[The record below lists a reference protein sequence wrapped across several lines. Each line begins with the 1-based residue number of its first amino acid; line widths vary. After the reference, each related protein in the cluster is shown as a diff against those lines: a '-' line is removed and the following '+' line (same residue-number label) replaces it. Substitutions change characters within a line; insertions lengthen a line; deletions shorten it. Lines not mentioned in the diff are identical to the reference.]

1 MDIFTKQF
9 NKDYFGSGSSEGSSE
24 EYSIYYDPNTKEQ
37 KYYPGELPLKTGLP
51 PEIEEGTP
59 EAMEYKKKQI
69 EVYGFPYEMI
79 SDSEIERVKKLRQ
92 ETVVDDP
99 NWARASKMLR
109 AYMQPGADEFKTD
122 KEYAEW
128 GIDFMSSFENNF
140 TNMVIDVV
148 KLESAPPQA
157 MHAMYYLMETSD
169 REGVL
174 AENFWRGAYYTVF
187 DYANLVGLGTM
198 GIGLIGKSAG
208 KQLTKVGFKEALK
221 RIVMSKPDASDLA
234 MIAEGATYAGG
245 FNVGQQKVKVGA
257 GKQDEVSV
265 GEAAGSAAIGGTIGP
280 ALSRTGQVAME
291 GGRRVV
297 NKVTDALTP
306 SAESVAARNVD
317 QVIDDTT
324 GVAPTENIT
333 ETPTVE
339 TNEITPAIVK
349 PVKRRPGDSGEYV
362 GAPKSI
368 TSQQKLG
375 AYRKNLLKL
384 AEAGEEGRFWYE
396 RSGNAILDL
405 VDGNVEEAD
414 KIAQAIAITSAG
426 STPVLSNFQFAIQAY
441 NQHKA
446 GKEILTGKFPKA
458 MSARLKK
465 LFEGEDWAGRKT
477 NTFYNNIMA
486 VADPS
491 RAQGVTVDMHMLRI
505 FGFDKKNEMPTDQ
518 QYTFVENEVNRIANK
533 LGWTP
538 YQVQAAMWVKQKADK
553 AGKPVSQMKF
563 DYSDALKRNLG
574 QISSE
579 TKPSQTSGHFA
590 EIFNAEMKEQ
600 ADFHFRMSKALTGDD
615 GQDLLAKEVGLL
627 TPGSF
632 DAPGIYEGVLSPGT
646 QTYALMPMKYKGQPG
661 EVDEATLELVK
672 IYAVAKGIL
681 LKQDSVGAHRVFKGA
696 GKAADRDA
704 VTVDIGRRFT
714 DDEMVTLDKLLT
726 EEFGTTDFSPAATE
740 YGVNIVHWM
749 GERGKMDF
757 TDFQNRVRKVLN
769 MLEISDIDTPSGKL
783 EAGTAA
789 SQKVYV
795 TNTNFD
801 TGTGWKEAPN
811 GENYLEGTFG
821 GRQSVQ
827 ERVRNIV
834 TKFADRIEAVEDEIV
849 RDYGWTKLDYNSAY
863 RGKPKD
869 GGVDTTI
876 PPNNKGGE

>member
-24 EYSIYYDPNTKEQ
+24 EYSIYYDPNTGEQ

-109 AYMQPGADEFKTD
+109 AFMQPGADEFKTD

-245 FNVGQQKVKVGA
+245 FATGREIQTVRA
-257 GKQDEVSV
+257 GKKDEVDV
-265 GEAAGSAAIGGTIGP
+265 GNIATQTAVGGTIGP
-280 ALSRTGQVAME
+280 VLSRTGQVAME

-297 NKVTDALTP
+297 NKISDAISP

-339 TNEITPAIVK
+339 TNEFTPAIVK

-446 GKEILTGKFPKA
+446 GKEILTGKFPTA

-681 LKQDSVGAHRVFKGA
+681 LKQDAVGAHRVFFKQGLA
-696 GKAADRDA
+696 KDRDA

-821 GRQSVQ
+821 GRQDVQ

-834 TKFADRIEAVEDEIV
+834 TKFADRVEAVEDEIV

-863 RGKPKD
+863 RGKSKD
-869 GGVDTTI
+869 GGIDTTI
-876 PPNNKGGE
+876 PPNNEGGE

>member
-24 EYSIYYDPNTKEQ
+24 EYSIYYDPNTGEQ

-51 PEIEEGTP
+51 PNIEEGTP
-59 EAMEYKKKQI
+59 EAMDYKKKQI

-79 SDSEIERVKKLRQ
+79 SDSEIEKVKKLRQ

-234 MIAEGATYAGG
+234 MIVEGGTYAGG

-257 GKQDEVSV
+257 GKQDEINV
-265 GEAAGSAAIGGTIGP
+265 GEAAVNTAIGGTVGP

-324 GVAPTENIT
+324 GVAPN
-333 ETPTVE
+333 ETTTVE
-339 TNEITPAIVK
+339 TNEFTPAIVK

-446 GKEILTGKFPKA
+446 GKEILTGKFPTA

-672 IYAVAKGIL
+672 IYSVAKGIL
-681 LKQDSVGAHRVFKGA
+681 LKQDAVGAHRVFKGA
-696 GKAADRDA
+696 GKVADRDA

-876 PPNNKGGE
+876 PPNNEGGE

>member
-297 NKVTDALTP
+297 NKISDAISP

-446 GKEILTGKFPKA
+446 GKEILTGKFPTA

>member
-1 MDIFTKQF
+1 MDIFSKQF

-24 EYSIYYDPNTKEQ
+24 EYSIYYDPNTGEQ

-51 PEIEEGTP
+51 PNIEEGTP
-59 EAMEYKKKQI
+59 EAMDYKKKQI

-79 SDSEIERVKKLRQ
+79 SDSEIEKVKKLRQ

-234 MIAEGATYAGG
+234 MIVEGGTYAGG

-257 GKQDEVSV
+257 GKQDEINV
-265 GEAAGSAAIGGTIGP
+265 GEAAVNTAIGGTVGP

-324 GVAPTENIT
+324 GVAPN
-333 ETPTVE
+333 ETTTVE
-339 TNEITPAIVK
+339 TNEFTPAIVK

-446 GKEILTGKFPKA
+446 GKEILTGKFPTA

-672 IYAVAKGIL
+672 IYSVAKGIL
-681 LKQDSVGAHRVFKGA
+681 LKQDAVGAHRVFKGA
-696 GKAADRDA
+696 GKVADRDA

-834 TKFADRIEAVEDEIV
+834 TKFADRVEAVEDEIV

-869 GGVDTTI
+869 GGIDTTI
-876 PPNNKGGE
+876 PPNNEGGE